1 MRAMD
6 AEVVLTFWFV
16 SHGKDDW
23 FKKDPAFDE
32 EIRTQFSDTHAC
44 ALEGTLG
51 WDASAR
57 EMLAEILVLDQFSR
71 NMFRGSPRAF
81 EGDARALTLAQRVVE
96 GKKDTMLTPDE
107 RYFLYMPYMHSE
119 SPGVHSEALALF
131 TALNNPTALK
141 YELLHKEIIDR
152 FGRYPHRNA
161 ALGRESTDAER
172 EFLLTNS
179 GF

>member
-6 AEVVLTFWFV
+6 AEAVLTFWFV
-16 SHGKDDW
+16 THGRDDW
-23 FKKDPAFDE
+23 FKKDPTFDE
-32 EIRTQFSDTHAC
+32 EIRTQFSDVHAR

-51 WDASAR
+51 WNTSVR
-57 EMLAEILVLDQFSR
+57 EVLAETLVLDQFSR
-71 NMFRGSPRAF
+71 NMFRDTPRAF
-81 EGDARALTLAQRVVE
+81 EGDARALALAQQVVE
-96 GKKDTMLTPDE
+96 EQKDTMLTPDE

-119 SPGVHSEALALF
+119 SPKVHKDALALF
-131 TALNNPTALK
+131 TTLNNPIALK
-141 YELLHKEIIDR
+141 YELLHKEIVDR

-161 ALGRESTDAER
+161 VLGRESTDAER